1 MMNKSFFSP
10 SPFASFAFFVVSLFF
25 SLFSSPL
32 LAATPSDFAATRS
45 ILPTAP
51 LAAPQLVEVR
61 LDAPLFAS
69 TRLGFPDLRLF
80 NATDTELPRAIEP
93 LYTTQE
99 RTLRHPV
106 SAKATELREL
116 PENRIETRL
125 ELAANEPAPSGL
137 EIRTP
142 LRDFIRTV
150 RVSGSED
157 GQTWQL
163 LADAEIFDYSRY
175 MDIRRTE
182 IQLPKNACR
191 FFAIEIGNAS
201 EERAQPLIHLIQQN
215 GQDQSRAFNIL
226 QTPFRI
232 DGISFWNETTTLDKD
247 KPLLQEWPHSGMA
260 VEQDPKT
267 QTTAITLQTAYAPI
281 SQVTLETPALNFQRT
296 AAIQIPSL
304 ANGAATWRTLASGR
318 FTRLDLPGLA
328 TNALS
333 IDFPEQ
339 RTEQLRIVIEN
350 NDNPPLDI
358 TAIRTR
364 GPVYRLLWLA
374 EPGAA
379 YRLAFGNGKLAEP
392 TYDLFPIRAALGKGI
407 PATLWTLAEASPC
420 SPTPKP
426 FSLGEFVSRP
436 AVFGTLLALAA
447 LALLVLLAKAL
458 KKAA

>member
-1 MMNKSFFSP
+1 MIKKSSP
-10 SPFASFAFFVVSLFF
+10 SPFAFFAPFVVSLFSPIF
-25 SLFSSPL
+25 LFAS
-32 LAATPSDFAATRS
+32 TPADFAATRD
-45 ILPTAP
+45 ILPAGP
-51 LAAPQLVEVR
+51 LTEPQLVEVR

-69 TRLGFPDLRLF
+69 TQRKFADLRLF
-80 NATDTELPRAIEP
+80 NAADIELPSAVEAI
-93 LYTTQE
+93 YTTQE
-99 RTLRHPV
+99 RTLRHSVP
-106 SAKATELREL
+106 AKATELREL
-116 PENRIETRL
+116 AENRIETRL
-125 ELAANEPAPSGL
+125 ELTDDTPSPDGL

-182 IQLPKNACR
+182 IPLPKNSCR
-191 FFAIEIGNAS
+191 LFAIEIGNAS
-201 EERAQPLIHLIQQN
+201 EERAQPLIHLVQQK
-215 GQDQSRAFNIL
+215 GQDQSRAFNIQ

-232 DGISFWNETTTLDKD
+232 DGISFWNETTSLDQD
-247 KPLLQEWPHSGMA
+247 KPLLQEWPHAGMTI
-260 VEQDPKT
+260 VQDPKA
-267 QTTAITLQTAYAPI
+267 QTTEITLQTAYAP
-281 SQVTLETPALNFQRT
+281 VTRIELETPALNFLRT
-296 AAIQIPSL
+296 AAIQIP
-304 ANGAATWRTLASGR
+304 AFINGARTWRTVASGH

-333 IDFPEQ
+333 IDIPE
-339 RTEQLRIVIEN
+339 RRVELLRIVIAN

-358 TAIRTR
+358 SRLRTH
-364 GPVYRLLWLA
+364 GPIYRLLWLA
-374 EPGAA
+374 EPGTA
-379 YRLAFGNGKLAEP
+379 YRLAYGNHKLREP
-392 TYDLFPIRAALGKGI
+392 TYDLFPIRAALDKGL

-426 FSLGEFVSRP
+426 FDLGEFVSRP

>member
-1 MMNKSFFSP
+1 MNKNPSP
-10 SPFASFAFFVVSLFF
+10 SPFASSAPFVVSLFF

-32 LAATPSDFAATRS
+32 LAATPTDFAATRD
-45 ILPTAP
+45 ILPAAP
-51 LAAPQLVEVR
+51 LTTPQLVEVR

-80 NATDTELPRAIEP
+80 NAADTELPRTIEP

-116 PENRIETRL
+116 PDNRIETHL
-125 ELAANEPAPSGL
+125 ELAANEPSPSGL
-137 EIRTP
+137 DIRTP

-150 RVSGSED
+150 RVSGSAD

-182 IQLPKNACR
+182 IPLPKNTYR
-191 FFAIEIGNAS
+191 LFSIEIGNAS

-247 KPLLQEWPHSGMA
+247 KPLLQEWPHSGFL
-260 VEQDPKT
+260 VEQDTKS
-267 QTTAITLQTAYAPI
+267 QTTEITLQTAYAPLT
-281 SQVTLETPALNFQRT
+281 QVALETPSLNFQRT
-296 AAIQIPSL
+296 AYIQTPL
-304 ANGAATWRTLASGR
+304 LVNGSTIWRTLASGR
-318 FTRLDLPGLA
+318 FTRLDLPGLT
-328 TNALS
+328 TNALT
-333 IDFPEQ
+333 IEFPEQ
-339 RTEQLRIVIEN
+339 RVEQLRIVIEN

-358 TAIRTR
+358 AHIRTH

-374 EPGAA
+374 EPNTT
-379 YRLAFGNGKLAEP
+379 YRLAFGSDTLADP
-392 TYDLFPIRAALGKGI
+392 TYDLFAIRAALAKNL
-407 PATLWTLAEASPC
+407 PATLWTLADAAPVFL
-420 SPTPKP
+420 TPKP
-426 FSLGEFVSRP
+426 FSLSEFVSRP

>member
-1 MMNKSFFSP
+1 MNKNTSP
-10 SPFASFAFFVVSLFF
+10 SPFASFAPFVVSLFF
-25 SLFSSPL
+25 PVSL
-32 LAATPSDFAATRS
+32 LAATPADFTAIRD
-45 ILPTAP
+45 ILPAAP

-69 TRLGFPDLRLF
+69 TQRTFADLRLF
-80 NATDTELPRAIEP
+80 NGADTELPRAIEP

-125 ELAANEPAPSGL
+125 ELSPNEPSPKGL

-150 RVSGSED
+150 RISGSAD

-182 IQLPKNACR
+182 IPLPDNTCR
-191 FFAIEIGNAS
+191 FFSIEIGNAS

-247 KPLLQEWPHSGMA
+247 KPLLQEWPHSGMT
-260 VEQDPKT
+260 VEQDLKA
-267 QTTAITLQTAYAPI
+267 QTTAITLQTAWTPLTSI
-281 SQVTLETPALNFQRT
+281 ELETPALNFQRT
-296 AAIQIPSL
+296 ATIQIPVP
-304 ANGAATWRTLASGR
+304 ANGSTTWRTIASGR

-339 RTEQLRIVIEN
+339 RAEQLRIVIEN

-358 TAIRTR
+358 ALIRTR

-374 EPGAA
+374 EPGTA
-379 YRLAFGNGKLAEP
+379 YRLAFGNEKLAEP

-407 PATLWTLAEASPC
+407 PATLWTLADASPF
-420 SPTPKP
+420 SPAPKP